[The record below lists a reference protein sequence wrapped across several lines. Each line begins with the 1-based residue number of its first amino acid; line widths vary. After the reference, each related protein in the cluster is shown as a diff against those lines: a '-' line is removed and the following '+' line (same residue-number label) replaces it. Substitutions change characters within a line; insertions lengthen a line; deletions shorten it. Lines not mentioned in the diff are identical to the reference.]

1 MNGPTSRVA
10 HGKLPR
16 RRRRIAWVIAGV
28 LGLGPPGLA
37 RADAVTDW
45 NATAGSVA
53 PRFGG
58 PQQQSRAMAIVQVA
72 IHDALNSIDPRY
84 ESYAVVPAASASA
97 SPDAAIAAA
106 ARGTLLG
113 LLNTV
118 PDSQLKTEAI
128 ATVNNAYNAALAAI
142 PDGTAKSQGI
152 AAGMNSAAAILA
164 LRASDGSSTPH
175 LPYTDPPGP
184 GVYQPTPNPEF
195 PAVITPSFA
204 GWAHVTPFALR
215 HAAQFLVEPGEIFDL
230 ASESYT
236 REYNEVKQV
245 GDARVR
251 GVAPDSEESDIARF
265 WPGGGSNWNLTT
277 RGIVAGRGLDL
288 WQHAR
293 LFALLNIA
301 EADGHIANQNN
312 KYTYKFW
319 RPVTA
324 IRWADDGNPDTT
336 SDPGWRP
343 FLVTPPYPDYPCAL
357 PTATGANTEVLRR
370 FFGTDDIAFV
380 RTNNAV
386 AVPLPPPLAALP
398 PKAITRHFESLS
410 EASSESADARVYAG
424 IHFRSGCTAGVR
436 LGTHV
441 GRFVI
446 QHYLKPLK

>member
-1 MNGPTSRVA
+1 MNGLASRAA
-10 HGKLPR
+10 HGKLPHR
-16 RRRRIAWVIAGV
+16 PRIAWIIAGV
-28 LGLGPPGLA
+28 LGLVAPELA

-58 PQQQSRAMAIVQVA
+58 PQQQSRAMAMAQIA

-84 ESYAVVPAASASA
+84 KSYAVVPAASASA
-97 SPDAAIAAA
+97 SPDAAVAAA

-118 PDSQLKTEAI
+118 PDSQLKTDAI

-152 AAGMNSAAAILA
+152 TAGMNSADAILA
-164 LRASDGSSTPH
+164 LRASDGSATPN

-195 PAVITPSFA
+195 PDVITPSFA

-215 HAAQFLVEPGEIFDL
+215 SGSQFRVEPGELFDL

-236 REYNEVKQV
+236 RDYNEVKQV
-245 GDARVR
+245 GDALVR

-265 WPGGGSNWNLTT
+265 WPGGGSNWNLTA
-277 RGIVAGRGLDL
+277 RGIVAGRGLDP

-301 EADGHIANQNN
+301 EADGHIASQDS

-336 SDPGWRP
+336 SDPNWRP

-357 PTATGANTEVLRR
+357 PTASGANTEVMRR

-380 RTNNAV
+380 RTFNAG

-398 PKAITRHFESLS
+398 AKVITRHFESLS
-410 EASSESADARVYAG
+410 EASSESADARVFAG
-424 IHFRSGCTAGVR
+424 IHFRSGCTVGVR
-436 LGTHV
+436 LGTQV

>member
-1 MNGPTSRVA
+1 MKAMP
-10 HGKLPR
+10 
-16 RRRRIAWVIAGV
+16 RRRRIALIIAGV
-28 LGLGPPGLA
+28 LGLGLPGLA

-53 PRFGG
+53 PRFGA
-58 PQQQSRAMAIVQVA
+58 PQQQSRAMAMVHIA
-72 IHDALNSIDPRY
+72 IHDSLNSIDPRY
-84 ESYAVVPAASASA
+84 DSYTAVPAAGASA
-97 SPDAAIAAA
+97 SPEAAIAAA

-128 ATVNNAYNAALAAI
+128 ATINDTYNAVLAAI
-142 PDGTAKSQGI
+142 PDGTAKSKGI
-152 AAGMNSAAAILA
+152 AAGIIAADAILA
-164 LRASDGSSTPH
+164 VRASDGSAMPH
-175 LPYTDPPGP
+175 LPYTDAPGP

-215 HAAQFLVEPGEIFDL
+215 NASQFSVEPAEIFDL
-230 ASESYT
+230 TSDSYT

-245 GDARVR
+245 GDALVR
-251 GVAPDSEESDIARF
+251 GAAPDSEESDIARF

-277 RGIVAGRGLDL
+277 RVIVAGRGLDL

-301 EADGHIANQNN
+301 EADGHIANQYN

-336 SDPGWRP
+336 TDPDWRP

-357 PTATGANTEVLRR
+357 PTATGTSTEVLRQ
-370 FFGTDDIAFV
+370 FFGTDDLVFA
-380 RTNNAV
+380 RTNNAG
-386 AVPLPPPLAALP
+386 AVPLPAPLAALP

-410 EASSESADARVYAG
+410 EAASESADARVFAG

-436 LGTHV
+436 QGTQV

-446 QHYLKPLK
+446 KHYLKPLSHGKRSDQLSE

>member
-1 MNGPTSRVA
+1 MRPARVFRA
-10 HGKLPR
+10 ALLLS
-16 RRRRIAWVIAGV
+16 ALVFSGV
-28 LGLGPPGLA
+28 A

-45 NATAGSVA
+45 NTTAGSVA

-58 PQQQSRAMAIVQVA
+58 PQQQSRAMAMVHIA
-72 IHDALNSIDPRY
+72 IHDALNAIDPRY
-84 ESYAVVPAASASA
+84 ESYAVVPEASASA
-97 SPDAAIAAA
+97 SPDAAVAAA

-128 ATVNNAYNAALAAI
+128 AAVNNAYDAALAAI

-152 AAGMNSAAAILA
+152 AAGTNAADAILA
-164 LRASDGSSTPH
+164 LRASDGSATPH
-175 LPYTDPPGP
+175 LPYTDAPGP

-215 HAAQFLVEPGEIFDL
+215 SASQFFVEPGEIFDL
-230 ASESYT
+230 ASEAYT

-245 GDARVR
+245 GDALVR

-277 RGIVAGRGLDL
+277 RVIVAGRGLDL
-288 WQHAR
+288 WEHAR

-336 SDPGWRP
+336 SDPDWRP

-357 PTATGANTEVLRR
+357 PTATGTSTEVLRQ
-370 FFGTDDIAFV
+370 FFGTDDIAFS
-380 RTNNAV
+380 RTFNAPP
-386 AVPLPPPLAALP
+386 VPLPAPLAALP
-398 PKAITRHFESLS
+398 PKAITRQFESLS
-410 EASSESADARVYAG
+410 EASSESADARVFAG

-436 LGTHV
+436 QGTQV

-446 QHYLKPLK
+446 KHYLKPLKNRER